1 MGCFIVDIV
10 FEKKS
15 ITDEIIRYLLQVKH
29 KWFEIGVLLGVP
41 LSDLEVINDM
51 EHSPKEKI
59 EKSIDVSIKFSLY
72 DIHT

>member
-10 FEKKS
+10 SEKKS
-15 ITDEIIRYLLQVKH
+15 ITDEIIRYLLQVAN

-51 EHSPKEKI
+51 EYSPKEKI
-59 EKSIDVSIKFSLY
+59 EKLIDVSHCVS
-72 DIHT
+72 H